1 MQPEKTSPNSKATI
15 LVVDDTPENLT
26 LMHNLLKDHYKVKV
40 ATNGENTLK
49 IACSDFPPDLI
60 LLDIMMPGMDGY
72 EVCRRLKNV
81 PQSSHIPVIFLT
93 AKTEMEDEKKG
104 LELGAADYITK
115 PISPPIVLARVKNHL
130 ALKALSDILQEK
142 NTELAFAKTFA
153 EKANL
158 AKSEF
163 LSSMSH
169 ELRSPLHAIL
179 GFSQLMAS
187 DLAPTHASQK
197 ESIDHIL
204 KAGWHLLHLI
214 DEILDL
220 AKIESGQ
227 VPLCLEAVSLS
238 EIMLECQSM
247 TEHTAKEKGIQI
259 VFPVFKQPC
268 YVNGDWTRIKQILL
282 NFLSNAIKY
291 NCINGRVDV
300 DYSTHIPGRVI
311 VSIQDTGDGLSPEQ
325 ISQLFMPF
333 NRLGQENSGTEGTGI
348 GLVVAKQLIELMGGT
363 VSVES
368 TVGEGCVFQFELNE
382 VDAPLPE
389 SEVSAPELPP
399 PASTLEK
406 KEHTLLYIEDNP
418 ANMQLITLIVARNPE
433 LHLLT
438 AVDGLSGI
446 ALALEALPAVI
457 LMDINLPDINGVEAL
472 QILRANPATQH
483 IPVIALSANAMPPD
497 IQKAMNAGF
506 YCYVTKPIIVTEF
519 IEILNTALQFAD
531 QEMNTQMSHP
541 NA

>member
-1 MQPEKTSPNSKATI
+1 MQPDKTGPNSKATI

-26 LMHNLLKDHYKVKV
+26 LMNNLLKDHYKVKV
-40 ATNGENTLK
+40 ATNGENALK
-49 IACSDFPPDLI
+49 IGYSDSPPDLI

-72 EVCRRLKNV
+72 EVCRRLKNS
-81 PQSSHIPVIFLT
+81 PLSSHIPVIFLT
-93 AKTEMEDEKKG
+93 AKSEMEDEKKG

-142 NTELAFAKTFA
+142 NTELALAKTFA

-187 DLAPTHASQK
+187 DLTPTYANQK
-197 ESIDHIL
+197 ESIEHIL

-227 VPLCLEAVSLS
+227 VPLCFEAVSLS

-247 TEHTAKEKGIQI
+247 TEHTAKDKGIQI

-291 NCINGRVDV
+291 NCKNGRVDV
-300 DYSTHIPGRVI
+300 DYSTHVPGRVV

-333 NRLGQENSGTEGTGI
+333 NRLGQESSSTEGTGI

-368 TVGEGCVFQFELNE
+368 TVGEGCVFQFELEE
-382 VDAPLPE
+382 VDAPA
-389 SEVSAPELPP
+389 SETEVQPTDLSP
-399 PASTLEK
+399 PANTFEK

-418 ANMQLITLIVARNPE
+418 ANMQLIRLIIARSPE

-506 YCYVTKPIIVTEF
+506 YRYVTKPIIVTEF
-519 IEILNTALQFAD
+519 IEILNMALQFAD
-531 QEMNTQMSHP
+531 TEMNTQ
-541 NA
+541 NG

>member
-1 MQPEKTSPNSKATI
+1 MISDKTESNPKATI

-26 LMHNLLKDHYKVKV
+26 LMNNLLKDDYKVKV
-40 ATNGENTLK
+40 ATNGEKTLK
-49 IACSDFPPDLI
+49 IACSDAPPDLI

-72 EVCRRLKNV
+72 EVCRRLKSS

-130 ALKALSDILQEK
+130 ALKVLSDILQEK
-142 NTELAFAKTFA
+142 NTELALAKTFA

-187 DLAPTHASQK
+187 DLTPTYENQK
-197 ESIDHIL
+197 ESIEHIL

-227 VPLCLEAVSLS
+227 VPLSLEAVSLS

-259 VFPVFKQPC
+259 LFPVFKQPC
-268 YVNGDWTRIKQILL
+268 YVKGDWTRIKQILL

-291 NCINGRVDV
+291 NCKNGRVDV
-300 DYSTHIPGRVI
+300 DYSTPTPGRVR

-325 ISQLFMPF
+325 ISQLFMSF
-333 NRLGQENSGTEGTGI
+333 NRLGQESSGTEGTGI
-348 GLVVAKQLIELMGGT
+348 GLVVAKQLVELMGGT
-363 VSVES
+363 VSVNS

-382 VDAPLPE
+382 VEAP
-389 SEVSAPELPP
+389 APETEASPP
-399 PASTLEK
+399 EMLQPASPLAK

-418 ANMQLITLIVARNPE
+418 ANMQLITLIIARSPE

-446 ALALEALPAVI
+446 ALAIEALPAVI

-472 QILRANPATQH
+472 HILRANPATQH

-506 YCYVTKPIIVTEF
+506 YRYVTKPIIVTEF

-531 QEMNTQMSHP
+531 REMNTQ
-541 NA
+541 NV